1 MCAASWGVGGPRA
14 CGEHASHMLGRFA
27 PQSTHSVSRRET
39 RAGGLLARACMSSGA
54 IISAPRPA
62 LGPRGGSHRV
72 EVSLGG
78 RLRGGRGS
86 RRPALGLCTRGWRER
101 EAGSQRAAREA
112 CRGVAARRRR
122 RQEGRHPS
130 RSERGREVRLE
141 HRRRERRRERR
152 SESRREGRRA
162 LGRLETRPGALD
174 REVELGMKL
183 LLHEVAHAPRRLDG
197 PRRLQPRRR
206 ARAGEASDWRR
217 RRGSIG
223 HCRLARRFAGRFA
236 RLLCPRGE
244 PHATRWRP
252 SRRRLEAP
260 CLCRGK
266 RGGGGGGG
274 DRGERGGG
282 GGARDRGGKGGG
294 GGGGGRGG
302 GDGVAVCLDRGRKA
316 RAEGLQDGSGM
327 RPRR

>member
-1 MCAASWGVGGPRA
+1 MRIIRLTHTCTHFFSRGPSRPWTEDACGRRGTCGLVARAYCPRIASLSRISCVRHRGGTRLSTPRA
-14 CGEHASHMLGRFA
+14 CREDTSHMLGRFA

-72 EVSLGG
+72 EVSLGS

-86 RRPALGLCTRGWRER
+86 RRLALGLCTRGWRER

-122 RQEGRHPS
+122 RREGRHPS

-152 SESRREGRRA
+152 SEGRREGRRA
-162 LGRLETRPGALD
+162 LGRLEARPGALD

-197 PRRLQPRRR
+197 PRRLQ
-206 ARAGEASDWRR
+206 
-217 RRGSIG
+217 
-223 HCRLARRFAGRFA
+223 
-236 RLLCPRGE
+236 
-244 PHATRWRP
+244 
-252 SRRRLEAP
+252 
-260 CLCRGK
+260 
-266 RGGGGGGG
+266 
-274 DRGERGGG
+274 GERERFL
-282 GGARDRGGKGGG
+282 AI
-294 GGGGGRGG
+294 
-302 GDGVAVCLDRGRKA
+302 LF
-316 RAEGLQDGSGM
+316 
-327 RPRR
+327 